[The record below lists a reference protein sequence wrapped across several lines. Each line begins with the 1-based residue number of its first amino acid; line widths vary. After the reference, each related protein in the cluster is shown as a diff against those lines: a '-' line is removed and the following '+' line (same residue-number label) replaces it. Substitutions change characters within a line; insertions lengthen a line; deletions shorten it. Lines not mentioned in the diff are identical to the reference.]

1 MRGRINPTNH
11 EKLLSGP
18 IGRSLITLA
27 APIMLAN
34 LFQTTY
40 NLIDTFW
47 LGKLGKVAVAAPAIA
62 WPLIFLM
69 ISLGLGF
76 TIAGTALVAQNTG
89 ARRYE
94 EAHKTAGQLLT
105 LMMISSIVIAVIGVV
120 AARPLML
127 LMGAGPDLIDAATAY
142 LQVIYCGLPALFGI
156 FVFTALLNA
165 VGDTIT
171 PMKLIGASVAL
182 NLLLDPLLIFGW
194 GPFPAWGVTGAAVA
208 TVISR
213 GIFSIIGIALLFS
226 GKMGL
231 HIRPHHLV
239 LHWKTVK
246 EILRIGAPSS
256 LGQSGTAIGF
266 SVMTGILARFGTAA
280 IGAFGIG
287 NRIISVAIMPVMG
300 LGQATATIVAQNLG
314 ADKKQRAEHC
324 AWIAMGT
331 STAFLVAAS
340 IAVYFLRAS
349 LIRVFV
355 TDPEVVRLGE
365 RMFSLIAMAFPF
377 MGILQVIIGTYQGS
391 GHTMY
396 SMFFSLFRLWGL
408 RIPLVYFLGFTLAM
422 RADGIWWAMI
432 LSNLGAT
439 LVSIGFF
446 LTRNWKHGVI
456 KDLPTEARTAAK

>member
-1 MRGRINPTNH
+1 MRGRINPTNRGM
-11 EKLLSGP
+11 LLSNP
-18 IGRSLITLA
+18 IGQSLITLA

-76 TIAGTALVAQNTG
+76 TVAGTALVAQNTG
-89 ARRYE
+89 AQRHE

-105 LMMISSIVIAVIGVV
+105 LMLISSIVIAVIGVV
-120 AARPLML
+120 GARPLML

-142 LQVIYCGLPALFGI
+142 LQIIYCGLPALFGV

-165 VGDTIT
+165 IGDTIT

-226 GKMGL
+226 GKMEL
-231 HIRPHHLV
+231 HIRRRHLV
-239 LHWKTVK
+239 LHWRTIR
-246 EILRIGAPSS
+246 EILLIGAPAS

-266 SVMTGILARFGTAA
+266 SIMTGILARFGTAV

-287 NRIISVAIMPVMG
+287 SRIISVATMPAMG

-314 ADKKQRAEHC
+314 AGKKQRAERC
-324 AWIAMGT
+324 AWIAMGI
-331 STAFLVAAS
+331 STAFLIAAA
-340 IAVYFLRAS
+340 IAVYLLRTS

-355 TDPEVVRLGE
+355 TDPDVIRLGE
-365 RMFSLIAMAFPF
+365 RMFSLIAVAFPF
-377 MGILQVIIGTYQGS
+377 VGILQVIIGTYQGS
-391 GHTMY
+391 GHTVY

-422 RADGIWWAMI
+422 RADGVWWAMI

-439 LVSIGFF
+439 LLSIGFF
-446 LTRNWKHGVI
+446 LTRNWKHRII
-456 KDLPTEARTAAK
+456 KDQPIAAQIAAK

>member
-1 MRGRINPTNH
+1 MRGTVNPTNS
-11 EKLLSGP
+11 EKLISNP

-40 NLIDTFW
+40 NIVDTFW

-62 WPLIFLM
+62 WPLIFFM

-76 TIAGTALVAQNTG
+76 TVAGTALVAQNTG
-89 ARRYE
+89 AQRHE

-105 LMMISSIVIAVIGVV
+105 LMLISSIIIATIGVMG
-120 AARPLML
+120 ARPLML

-142 LQVIYCGLPALFGI
+142 LQIIYGGLPILFGT

-165 VGDTIT
+165 VGDTVT
-171 PMKLIGASVAL
+171 PMKLIGASVVL
-182 NLLLDPLLIFGW
+182 NLVLDPLLIFGW
-194 GPFPAWGVTGAAVA
+194 GQFPAWGVTGAAVA

-213 GIFSIIGIALLFS
+213 GVFSIIGIALLFS
-226 GKMGL
+226 GKMQL
-231 HIRPHHLV
+231 HIRPHHLA
-239 LHWKTVK
+239 LHWKTIK
-246 EILRIGAPSS
+246 QILLIGAPAS

-266 SVMTGILARFGTAA
+266 SIMTGILARFGTAV

-287 NRIISVAIMPVMG
+287 TRVISLATMPAMG

-314 ADKKQRAEHC
+314 ANKKQRAERC

-331 STAFLVAAS
+331 STAFLIAAG
-340 IAVYFLRAS
+340 IAVYVLRTS
-349 LIRVFV
+349 LIRVFI
-355 TDPEVVRLGE
+355 TDPDMIRLGE

-377 MGILQVIIGTYQGS
+377 MGILQVVIGTYQGS
-391 GHTMY
+391 GHTVY

-422 RADGIWWAMI
+422 GADGVWWAMI

-439 LVSIGFF
+439 VLSIGFF
-446 LTRNWKHGVI
+446 LTRNWKKRII
-456 KDLPTEARTAAK
+456 KDQPLEAPISTS